1 MIISFSDLEG
11 GASNNKCSETYH
23 GPSACSEIECQNIRD
38 YVLTLDPVPVLA
50 TCFHSYSQLYLWPY
64 GYAYD
69 AYPENYEEIRDLA
82 QEAVKALE
90 AVHGTV
96 FDPINSADLCKYF
109 IFLSIIQFFINTRYF
124 LLLYIG

>member
-1 MIISFSDLEG
+1 M
-11 GASNNKCSETYH
+11 
-23 GPSACSEIECQNIRD
+23 
-38 YVLTLDPVPVLA
+38 TLDPVPVLA